1 MSIGEIE
8 PTATALVLLAVG
20 ILLALGVAS
29 SRASARLGVPLTLVF
44 LLVGIL
50 AGSESIGGIAFEDY
64 HVTYRL
70 GTAALVV
77 ILFDGGL
84 QTPMRAVK
92 LVAATA
98 LVLATVGVVGTAGI
112 TGVAAHFLG
121 YSWQAA
127 LLIGAIVSSTD

>member
-1 MSIGEIE
+1 MGIGGIE
-8 PTATALVLLAVG
+8 PTGTALVLLAVG

-29 SRASARLGVPLTLVF
+29 SRASVRIGVPLTLVF

-50 AGSESIGGIAFEDY
+50 AGSEGVGRIAFEDY

-84 QTPMRAVK
+84 QTPMRGVR
-92 LVAATA
+92 LVAAPA
-98 LVLATVGVVGTAGI
+98 LVLATVGVAGTAGI
-112 TGVAAHFLG
+112 TAFAAHFQDTHG
-121 YSWQAA
+121 RPRC
-127 LLIGAIVSSTD
+127 SSA